1 MSQSAT
7 NKQNAQYLHD
17 KLEGFVNSLLREL
30 DQQLDKRL
38 VRTFLLTLQAI
49 ICFRHSQYGL
59 LLSELGGYILSPAQA
74 PAGAKRLSNLLRSNR
89 WTYRVIARFLWR
101 EADAHITQLEQDE
114 QPAIVAWDESV
125 WEKPESL
132 HSEGLSAVR
141 SSKARRLKRIK
152 PGYYN
157 PPGGRPVFVP
167 GLNWISLLVMGM
179 SGPPRL
185 ATMRWWSTRGQFAT
199 SKVVPRQR
207 LLKLCARWWGRR
219 VVHVW
224 DRGYGN
230 APWLA
235 TALQY
240 HVRFVVRWTK
250 SFHLVDAKGK
260 RNAWKITRGQRSLDY
275 RLIWDARRRCQRKTG
290 LYFCPVSHPL
300 WPTVPLWLVVSRPG
314 KGRTPLY
321 LLTNEPISTPDDAW
335 RVIFI
340 YMRRW
345 QVEMMFRF
353 AKTELAMQSPRLWF
367 WHSRLKLLL
376 MVSLVYAFLLS
387 LLVDP
392 LLTLRQWLLRRFCHR
407 TGKRYREVSIPL
419 YRLRTALSLL
429 WLFHPPSPRFLFQD
443 SG

>member
-7 NKQNAQYLHD
+7 KKQNAQYLHD
-17 KLEGFVNSLLREL
+17 KLEAFVNDLLREL

-38 VRTFLLTLQAI
+38 VRTFLVALQAI

-59 LLSELGGYILSPAQA
+59 LLSELGGYMLSPAQA
-74 PAGAKRLSNLLRSNR
+74 PAGTKRLSNLLRSNR
-89 WTYRVIARFLWR
+89 WTYRCIARFLWR
-101 EADAHITQLEQDE
+101 QADVHVAQLEQE
-114 QPAIVAWDESV
+114 QQTAIVAWDESV

-132 HSEGLSAVR
+132 HSEGLGAVR
-141 SSKARRLKRIK
+141 SSKAQRLKRIK

-157 PPGGRPVFVP
+157 PPDGRPIFVP
-167 GLNWISLLVMGM
+167 GLNWMSLLVLGM
-179 SGPPRL
+179 SGPPTL
-185 ATMRWWSTRGQFAT
+185 AAMRWWSTRGKFAT
-199 SKVVPRQR
+199 HKALPRQR

-230 APWLA
+230 APWLS
-235 TALQY
+235 TALHYQ
-240 HVRFVVRWTK
+240 VRFVVRWTK
-250 SFHLVDAKGK
+250 AFHLVDTQGE
-260 RNAWKITRGQRSLDY
+260 RNAWKITRGKRSLDY
-275 RLIWDARRRCQRKTG
+275 RLIWDVRRRCQRKTG
-290 LYFCPVSHPL
+290 VYFCPVSHPA

-321 LLTNEPISTPDDAW
+321 LLTNEPIITPDDAW

-367 WHSRLKLLL
+367 WHTRLKLLL

-392 LLTLRQWLLRRFCHR
+392 LAHLRQWLLRHFCHR
-407 TGKRYREVSIPL
+407 TGKRYREASIPL
-419 YRLRTALSLL
+419 YRLRTALSFL
-429 WLFHPPSPRFLFQD
+429 WLHHPPSPRFLFQD